1 MCDNTSGEV
10 LVVVGNVIPGK
21 HVEPPLPKGVA
32 RGSVRTD
39 NDYVATDSMDRAEEK
54 LIEDARARGANVVTD
69 LQFVR
74 VVRVEHENHLML
86 VGNAWYA
93 KHLDTANGQHRR
105 IGYTADQV
113 ASGIGSA

>member
-1 MCDNTSGEV
+1 
-10 LVVVGNVIPGK
+10 VGNVIPGK

-39 NDYVATDSMDRAEEK
+39 NDYVATDSMDAAEAK

-74 VVRVEHENHLML
+74 VQSMDRNHLML